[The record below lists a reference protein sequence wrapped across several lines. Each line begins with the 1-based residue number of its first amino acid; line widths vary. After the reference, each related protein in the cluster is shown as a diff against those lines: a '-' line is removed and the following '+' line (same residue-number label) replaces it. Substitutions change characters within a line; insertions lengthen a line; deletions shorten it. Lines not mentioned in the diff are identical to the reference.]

1 MKQISKKMLMFIIGL
16 MTYMNIFAI
25 YPYDFEVDGIY
36 YVVYNLEKRTCCV
49 VPGDNNYSGE
59 LVIPETVTYKDR
71 QFTVVAIASFAF
83 DNCDNLTSISIPS
96 CVTEIYEDGFDDC
109 KNLDTLVLTDGNNLL
124 TFSYFDITNEAHTL
138 QEIKTLYCGRKV
150 KREDVIHG
158 YYVPLA
164 FRFPKLEDVTLGGF
178 AEIEDSDF
186 KGLKTLMSVTIK
198 NPVTTIE
205 KDAFYGC
212 NNLKSVTI
220 PNSVT
225 SIGSNAFS
233 GCESLTFTTIPNSVT
248 SIGYGAFSGCKS
260 LTSITIPNSVTH
272 IENSTFSDCNSL
284 ESVTLPNSVTYI
296 GNSAFGNC
304 ESLTSVTIPNSVI
317 TIDNYA
323 FRRCSNLTSVM
334 IGNSTTDIGSYA
346 FTNCAINEINSLN
359 PIPPMLINQNV
370 FDNTVYM
377 NATLNVPI
385 GAGEAYKSADG
396 WKNFWNIQEVDF
408 ASVGNIE
415 TNKTKVFGDSGKII
429 VTGVDNTKVEIF
441 NTSGQLIYSG
451 SDTTINVPT
460 KGIYIVRVGGKTFK
474 VSI

>member
-248 SIGYGAFSGCKS
+248 SIGYGAF
-260 LTSITIPNSVTH
+260 
-272 IENSTFSDCNSL
+272 
-284 ESVTLPNSVTYI
+284 
-296 GNSAFGNC
+296 
-304 ESLTSVTIPNSVI
+304 
-317 TIDNYA
+317 
-323 FRRCSNLTSVM
+323 RRCSNLTSVM

-415 TNKTKVFGDSGKII
+415 TNKTKVIGDSGKII
-429 VTGVDNTKVEIF
+429 VTGIDNTKVEIF

-451 SDTTINVPT
+451 TDTTINVPT
-460 KGIYIVRVGGKTFK
+460 KGIYIVRIGGKTFK

>member
-83 DNCDNLTSISIPS
+83 DNCDNLTSISIPN
-96 CVTEIYEDGFDDC
+96 CVTEIYEDGFW
-109 KNLDTLVLTDGNNLL
+109 G
-124 TFSYFDITNEAHTL
+124 
-138 QEIKTLYCGRKV
+138 
-150 KREDVIHG
+150 
-158 YYVPLA
+158 
-164 FRFPKLEDVTLGGF
+164 
-178 AEIEDSDF
+178 
-186 KGLKTLMSVTIK
+186 
-198 NPVTTIE
+198 
-205 KDAFYGC
+205 
-212 NNLKSVTI
+212 
-220 PNSVT
+220 
-225 SIGSNAFS
+225 
-233 GCESLTFTTIPNSVT
+233 
-248 SIGYGAFSGCKS
+248 
-260 LTSITIPNSVTH
+260 
-272 IENSTFSDCNSL
+272 CNSL

-323 FRRCSNLTSVM
+323 FHHCSNLTSVM

>member
-1 MKQISKKMLMFIIGL
+1 M
-16 MTYMNIFAI
+16 
-25 YPYDFEVDGIY
+25 
-36 YVVYNLEKRTCCV
+36 
-49 VPGDNNYSGE
+49 
-59 LVIPETVTYKDR
+59 
-71 QFTVVAIASFAF
+71 
-83 DNCDNLTSISIPS
+83 
-96 CVTEIYEDGFDDC
+96 
-109 KNLDTLVLTDGNNLL
+109 

-248 SIGYGAFSGCKS
+248 SIGYGAF
-260 LTSITIPNSVTH
+260 
-272 IENSTFSDCNSL
+272 
-284 ESVTLPNSVTYI
+284 
-296 GNSAFGNC
+296 
-304 ESLTSVTIPNSVI
+304 
-317 TIDNYA
+317 
-323 FRRCSNLTSVM
+323 RRCSNLTSVM

-415 TNKTKVFGDSGKII
+415 TNKTKVIGDSGKII
-429 VTGVDNTKVEIF
+429 VTGIDNTKVEIF

-451 SDTTINVPT
+451 TDTTINVPT
-460 KGIYIVRVGGKTFK
+460 KGIYIVRIGGKTFK

>member
-96 CVTEIYEDGFDDC
+96 CVTEIYEDGFS
-109 KNLDTLVLTDGNNLL
+109 
-124 TFSYFDITNEAHTL
+124 F
-138 QEIKTLYCGRKV
+138 
-150 KREDVIHG
+150 
-158 YYVPLA
+158 
-164 FRFPKLEDVTLGGF
+164 
-178 AEIEDSDF
+178 
-186 KGLKTLMSVTIK
+186 
-198 NPVTTIE
+198 
-205 KDAFYGC
+205 
-212 NNLKSVTI
+212 
-220 PNSVT
+220 
-225 SIGSNAFS
+225 
-233 GCESLTFTTIPNSVT
+233 
-248 SIGYGAFSGCKS
+248 
-260 LTSITIPNSVTH
+260 
-272 IENSTFSDCNSL
+272 CNSL

-415 TNKTKVFGDSGKII
+415 TNKTKVIGDSGKII
-429 VTGVDNTKVEIF
+429 VTGIDNTKVEIF

-451 SDTTINVPT
+451 TDTTINVPT
-460 KGIYIVRVGGKTFK
+460 KGIYIVRIGGKTFK